1 MKLSDAMMYTMLGTA
16 AVRYIINYI
25 IEYNIYIY
33 IYIYIIIIYNC
44 HTHTHTH
51 GCNWTPELTGNRSGI
66 RLRNSPR
73 CIC

>member
-51 GCNWTPELTGNRSGI
+51 TVAIG
-66 RLRNSPR
+66 LRN
-73 CIC
+73 